1 MAQRSKI
8 KLFFRGKLYTCGG
21 CGTKHTYTE
30 GCPTSQHDQQQN
42 CPTSQDNQ
50 QPIPERN
57 ITTQQTRD
65 STNTQQNSDNTENT
79 NDVQQKPTATQ
90 SGRNRTHSRIPKHT
104 STKQQPNKT
113 TEDKNN
119 RGMENNITGTP
130 VNSQEVDF
138 PQSSCIVSSVT
149 RNNPVT
155 SPSSKDR
162 EFDAKLRKTMDI
174 IKTHQTGNPR
184 RRTKQTS
191 PQCNVARPLWRS

>member
-1 MAQRSKI
+1 MIPQATNDNISNKTVCTITIGKHACKYIYCVNHGAIFANKYCVKHTRPIMAQRSKI

-30 GCPTSQHDQQQN
+30 GCPTSQHDQKQN

-138 PQSSCIVSSVT
+138 PQSPCIVS
-149 RNNPVT
+149 
-155 SPSSKDR
+155 
-162 EFDAKLRKTMDI
+162 
-174 IKTHQTGNPR
+174 
-184 RRTKQTS
+184 
-191 PQCNVARPLWRS
+191 